1 MSVYDKH
8 DRVITCEFGGDL
20 HLTLLLEGHLKKVS
34 LMVDGLLTHLT
45 ELRKVRICKQGNVSD
60 ELVNNVWFR
69 GVHRSA
75 TVADVLSRVE
85 HSERKA
91 C

>member
-1 MSVYDKH
+1 MY
-8 DRVITCEFGGDL
+8 FL
-20 HLTLLLEGHLKKVS
+20 PLL
-34 LMVDGLLTHLT
+34 VDGLLTHLT

>member
-1 MSVYDKH
+1 
-8 DRVITCEFGGDL
+8 
-20 HLTLLLEGHLKKVS
+20 
-34 LMVDGLLTHLT
+34 MVDGRLTHLT

-75 TVADVLSRVE
+75 AVADVLSRVE
-85 HSERKA
+85 HSERKP